1 MRRQRRVVGTRERR
15 TNYRLA
21 SHYPRPH
28 ASGEFVGKGDAAA
41 MGTTS
46 DQGGKL
52 PAAVELPDC
61 SQASPIVIRRWLL
74 PGPSPAGRRVSDFT
88 FGN

>member
-52 PAAVELPDC
+52 PAAVELPRLFPGITD
-61 SQASPIVIRRWLL
+61 SDQALALARTI
-74 PGPSPAGRRVSDFT
+74 AGWKT
-88 FGN
+88 CQ